1 MSTKSIIERAGF
13 DLRESMDWCD
23 WLDYLSFE
31 DRQIFEKACVHYVCA
46 EDALLLLFSHQAHIE
61 IGDDGF
67 ARAVQSI
74 ASFYDERRLG
84 WMMERSKVEDHVEV
98 PRYVI
103 TPLIHI
109 EVAPPRDWMH

>member
-1 MSTKSIIERAGF
+1 MSTKSMIERDGF
-13 DLRESMDWCD
+13 DLREAMDWSD
-23 WLDYLSFE
+23 WMEYLSFE
-31 DRQIFEKACVHYVCA
+31 DREVFEQACVHYACA
-46 EDALLLLFSHQAHIE
+46 EDALVLLFSHRAHLE

-67 ARAVQSI
+67 AWAVQSI
-74 ASFYDERRLG
+74 ANFYEVKRWD
-84 WMMERSKVEDHVEV
+84 WMMRLSKIEDQVDV